1 MSALLVKLVEG
12 ACTHERE
19 RQQEWRGA
27 ARPADVS
34 PLYRDRCVK
43 LELEVEHDLLRLRRF
58 RISHLCGYYYITRF
72 LR

>member
-1 MSALLVKLVEG
+1 MSVLLVKLVEG
-12 ACTHERE
+12 ACTHNDSES
-19 RQQEWRGA
+19 GA